1 MVYETSLSTLVEI
14 STACISTGKLPCPT
28 CREMTTLPPTGVSG
42 LRNDFKIQK
51 MEEMFRSMYVREQQ
65 QQHSNNHSGNVCGP
79 CQAQKKTVDV
89 TIIRL
94 LFSR

>member
-1 MVYETSLSTLVEI
+1 
-14 STACISTGKLPCPT
+14 
-28 CREMTTLPPTGVSG
+28 MTTLPPTGVSG

-65 QQHSNNHSGNVCGP
+65 QQQQHNNNHSGKVCGP

-89 TIIRL
+89 TII
-94 LFSR
+94 S